1 MGRYAVSRLERTRGA
16 GLRLVGRSGDLSLAE
31 YSRFK
36 HGDGAISLKYG
47 ALMAEVVLREAD
59 VESRPRIVVTSSGFD
74 LAAPASWSLVRP
86 FVDTLGAGLGP
97 DVAVS
102 AVKVHRHRP
111 TDGDYATMGTAD
123 RRAAMAG
130 ALDASTIVP
139 QVAGTTVIVLDDVSV
154 TGLHE
159 QSMETVLV
167 QAGATSVHHVLVVD
181 ATAFR
186 RRPEVESELNR
197 QEVRTSWD
205 VLRLA
210 VRPEFVPNARVA
222 RLALALPSD
231 ELRAL
236 VDALPQHIVR
246 WLIEVALA
254 DPLADLPRFA
264 AGASMLRAMVPQV
277 A

>member
-1 MGRYAVSRLERTRGA
+1 
-16 GLRLVGRSGDLSLAE
+16 
-31 YSRFK
+31 
-36 HGDGAISLKYG
+36 
-47 ALMAEVVLREAD
+47 
-59 VESRPRIVVTSSGFD
+59 
-74 LAAPASWSLVRP
+74 
-86 FVDTLGAGLGP
+86 
-97 DVAVS
+97 
-102 AVKVHRHRP
+102 
-111 TDGDYATMGTAD
+111 
-123 RRAAMAG
+123 
-130 ALDASTIVP
+130 VP

-210 VRPEFVPNARVA
+210 VRPEFVPNARLA

-236 VDALPQHIVR
+236 VDA
-246 WLIEVALA
+246 
-254 DPLADLPRFA
+254 
-264 AGASMLRAMVPQV
+264 
-277 A
+277 